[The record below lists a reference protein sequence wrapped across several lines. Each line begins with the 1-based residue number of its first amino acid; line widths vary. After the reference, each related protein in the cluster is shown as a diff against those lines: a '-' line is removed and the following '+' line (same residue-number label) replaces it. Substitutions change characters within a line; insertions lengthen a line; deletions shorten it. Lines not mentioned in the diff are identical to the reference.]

1 MYSGPAQGKLWLI
14 NHELINKYLM
24 NYILHQQDSQ
34 PAYPSGFIEKESSQR
49 RMIQSKVMWPAER
62 KFLPAV
68 HHSLV
73 KSIPHT

>member
-1 MYSGPAQGKLWLI
+1 
-14 NHELINKYLM
+14 M